1 MPSPFPGMNPYLE
14 DSTFWSEFH
23 SRLIVEI
30 SNALIPSLRPKYYI
44 GVETRTYTD
53 EGGEELLV
61 GIPDA
66 IVLPSTQ
73 MNAQSTSSELETSGT
88 SEIAVKSRPTR
99 IQLPVP
105 IEVKERYLEVREA
118 GTNTVITTIEV
129 LSPKNKRKGDGRTA
143 YEQKRRRVLGS
154 LSHLVEIDLLRANS
168 PMPMIGMLEPM
179 DYRIVV
185 SRSSSRPAA
194 DLYGFSVREAIPDF
208 PLPLKPDDVELRV
221 DLQAIVDRVYDF
233 GSYEMRIDYRRPVPP
248 PALSKANQQWVDELL
263 LPLRNG

>member
-23 SRLIVEI
+23 SRLIVEM
-30 SNALIPSLRPKYYI
+30 SNALIPSLRPKYYV

-53 EGGEELLV
+53 ESGEELLV

-73 MNAQSTSSELETSGT
+73 IPARSEQEPSSASQ
-88 SEIAVKSRPTR
+88 IAVKARPTR
-99 IQLPVP
+99 IQLPIP
-105 IEVKERYLEVREA
+105 TEVRERYLEVREA

-143 YEQKRRRVLGS
+143 YEYKRRRVLGS
-154 LSHLVEIDLLRANS
+154 LSHLVEIDLLRANP
-168 PMPMIGMLEPM
+168 PMPMIGTLEPV

-194 DLYGFSVREAIPDF
+194 DLYGFGVREAIPDF
-208 PLPLKPDDVELRV
+208 PLPLKPEDAELV
-221 DLQAIVDRVYDF
+221 VNLQAIVDRVYDF
-233 GSYEMRIDYRRPVPP
+233 GSYDVRIDYRHPVPP
-248 PALSKANQQWVDELL
+248 PALSKSDQQWVDEVLA
-263 LPLRNG
+263 PLRT

>member
-23 SRLIVEI
+23 NRLIVEM

-53 EGGEELLV
+53 ESGEELLV

-66 IVLPSTQ
+66 LVLPSTQ
-73 MNAQSTSSELETSGT
+73 INARSTPSEQEISGE
-88 SEIAVKSRPTR
+88 SEIAVKARPTR

-105 IEVKERYLEVREA
+105 IEVRERYLEVREV
-118 GTNTVITTIEV
+118 GTNMVITTIEV

-143 YEQKRRRVLGS
+143 YEHKRRRVLGS
-154 LSHLVEIDLLRANS
+154 LSHLVEIDLLRANP
-168 PMPMIGMLEPM
+168 PMPMIGTLEQV

-185 SRSSSRPAA
+185 SRSSLRPAA
-194 DLYGFSVREAIPDF
+194 DLYGFGVREAIPDF
-208 PLPLKPDDVELRV
+208 PLPLKPEDAELV
-221 DLQAIVDRVYDF
+221 VNLQAIVDRVYDF
-233 GSYEMRIDYRRPVPP
+233 GSYDVRIDYRQPIPP
-248 PALSKANQQWVDELL
+248 PALSKLDQQWVDEVLA
-263 LPLRNG
+263 PL